1 MRILNAQAADYFD
14 IWKIFHFLISDKY
27 EFDPSQVMMEQK
39 TMYLYLPVVHDQE
52 RDDNKNCFYKK
63 IKTVSVF

>member
-1 MRILNAQAADYFD
+1 MNLIRAQV
-14 IWKIFHFLISDKY
+14 I
-27 EFDPSQVMMEQK
+27 MEQK
-39 TMYLYLPVVHDQE
+39 TMYLYLPVVYDQE

>member
-1 MRILNAQAADYFD
+1 MN
-14 IWKIFHFLISDKY
+14 LIRA
-27 EFDPSQVMMEQK
+27 QVMMEQK